1 MRSSALWQHR
11 HAERR
16 QCTPRL
22 PRLRPRSTAGRK
34 SIDGLA
40 AIVTHVYAQNL
51 FANSLFVFCNRGRD
65 KLKILTWD
73 HNGFWLYYRRLERG
87 RFRWPD
93 QSGAQTVSI
102 SRRQLQWLLDG
113 LSLEQ
118 RQAHPP
124 VTARIT
130 V

>member
-1 MRSSALWQHR
+1 MLNLLDTSHVYLA
-11 HAERR
+11 
-16 QCTPRL
+16 CG
-22 PRLRPRSTAGRK
+22 STDLRK

-40 AIVTHVYAQNL
+40 AIVTEVFEADL
-51 FANSLFVFCNRGRD
+51 FSNSLFVFCNRGRD

-93 QSGAQTVSI
+93 QPDQQSLPV

-118 RQAHPP
+118 RQAHAS
-124 VTARIT
+124 VTARIA